1 LESGGRTVK
10 GMNPKS
16 RKVEEPAA
24 PYVTQRSA
32 KKVIGRKLAK
42 PGVSTPGDAAFE
54 RVAGKIFS
62 ERKELLRK
70 LAQ

>member
-1 LESGGRTVK
+1 
-10 GMNPKS
+10 MNPKS

-24 PYVTQRSA
+24 PYIAKRPA
-32 KKVIGRKLAK
+32 KKGMGRKLSK
-42 PGVSTPGDAAFE
+42 PEVRAAGDAAFD